1 MNLKYELSL
10 SSAKRSEA
18 DVIPR
23 SLLRGEFIITGLLKK
38 PDKGNVP
45 SSGFL
50 RYG

>member
-1 MNLKYELSL
+1 VWHNGDP
-10 SSAKRSEA
+10 KRGYIRFLVH
-18 DVIPR
+18 DNTIP
-23 SLLRGEFIITGLLKK
+23 FNITGLLKK